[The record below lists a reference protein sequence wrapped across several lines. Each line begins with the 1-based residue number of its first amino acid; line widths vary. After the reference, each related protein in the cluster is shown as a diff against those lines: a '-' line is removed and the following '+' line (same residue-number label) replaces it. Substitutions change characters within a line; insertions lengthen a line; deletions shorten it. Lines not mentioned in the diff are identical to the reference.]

1 MLKILTPLHRT
12 SSLTSEQQSL
22 SLTCHIS
29 VTEPK
34 GQLSVI
40 PTLHEP
46 RKSQTAPLKSHTV
59 GKVGSHISF
68 LPLGSAAS
76 PHLALARSGRSPS
89 RDVSLPATHP
99 KCKASLCAP
108 HHVISSKQQCWHLP
122 KAAQSQVA
130 VPEVSAGIC
139 PLAGGLQAHTGRPLT
154 PPNSWV
160 SLTNT
165 RYRAAK
171 VMTSTARE
179 AKTTAQG
186 ITDWLTLLLPQPPSP
201 GAGLVL
207 CCPRTQTDGA
217 FLGQGSSF
225 SRCLNSAWHSEA
237 PRGPG
242 TGPAALPGSPSRRQP
257 RASLLRYEQTSDK
270 HKNY

>member
-108 HHVISSKQQCWHLP
+108 HHVISSKQQCWYLP

-130 VPEVSAGIC
+130 VPEVSAGVC
-139 PLAGGLQAHTGRPLT
+139 PLAGGLQAHRT
-154 PPNSWV
+154 PPH
-160 SLTNT
+160 
-165 RYRAAK
+165 
-171 VMTSTARE
+171 
-179 AKTTAQG
+179 TTQQLG
-186 ITDWLTLLLPQPPSP
+186 IAHQHE
-201 GAGLVL
+201 V
-207 CCPRTQTDGA
+207 
-217 FLGQGSSF
+217 QGSKSNDQH
-225 SRCLNSAWHSEA
+225 C
-237 PRGPG
+237 
-242 TGPAALPGSPSRRQP
+242 
-257 RASLLRYEQTSDK
+257 
-270 HKNY
+270 